1 MRAAAS
7 RSDAVL
13 AALLRASAR
22 DPELQARLLPVIR
35 MLLLLQLLAASSR
48 RRGPGPAARA
58 VVSVHLPRRRLP
70 PHATVAGRRPRG

>member
-1 MRAAAS
+1 LL
-7 RSDAVL
+7 AV
-13 AALLRASAR
+13 LLRASAT

-35 MLLLLQLLAASSR
+35 MLLLLHLLAGSPR

-58 VVSVHLPRRRLP
+58 VTSVWLPRRRLP